1 MKMRWRKM
9 LSVLATAACFHSLNS
24 PLNGACKN
32 THQREIKMKNKKKN
46 WSKNNK
52 RQWKKNEEEVE
63 EWRNFSIKRNTL
75 HTYINTHVMVKNSSE
90 KCVWQSKVRQCYTPF
105 TTFLNAIASCSQQ
118 NIIFLSYSHIE
129 ERKRTH
135 NFSTNHFIFV
145 QWEWKWGEQAEQ

>member
-1 MKMRWRKM
+1 MRIEMKSMKMRWRKM
-9 LSVLATAACFHSLNS
+9 LSVLATTACFRSLNS

-32 THQREIKMKNKKKN
+32 THQREIKMKNEKNKIKLEQKQQATVKKTKHEEISASSGTHYIHIEIHM
-46 WSKNNK
+46 WW
-52 RQWKKNEEEVE
+52 WKI
-63 EWRNFSIKRNTL
+63 R
-75 HTYINTHVMVKNSSE
+75 VKNV
-90 KCVWQSKVRQCYTPF
+90 VWQSKVRQCYTPF

-145 QWEWKWGEQAEQ
+145 QWEWK